1 MSTAEGSP
9 PDDGPARS
17 PAAAETWAD
26 ERYGYKFTTRD
37 ETPQEYEGKVRPAD
51 EAVPAEEPAPADEA
65 VPARESGPVDPAAE
79 LTRPALEGF
88 ARQYAAS
95 RGLSCLTEG
104 TPAWRDPGPWFLSA
118 TDITK
123 SFGLMRGGIG
133 RGRDGELWYAE
144 EAGRGPGGARP

>member
-17 PAAAETWAD
+17 PAAAENSAD
-26 ERYGYKFTTRD
+26 ERKGYRFTTRD
-37 ETPQEYEGKVRPAD
+37 ETPQEYEGKVRPADEAVPAEDPAPAD

-123 SFGLMRGGIG
+123 SFGLMRG
-133 RGRDGELWYAE
+133 
-144 EAGRGPGGARP
+144 